1 MNDLHETSTE
11 QESGPT
17 PQSAKFYQNKY
28 SASTYFPLYA
38 PAAAPLTLPI
48 RF

>member
-11 QESGPT
+11 QKSGPA
-17 PQSAKFYQNKY
+17 PQLAKFHQDKY
-28 SASTYFPLYA
+28 SATTYFPLYA